1 MWKRIRTYLI
11 LGVIALLPT
20 VATLYI
26 LKLIF
31 AIIDPTLGV
40 ATAKLL
46 QWLGV
51 VQFPL
56 VIWGIRFQTHIP
68 GVGTL
73 LTLGI
78 LVLIGMLARS
88 LIGRQ
93 MLRFTEFFFS
103 RIPLARNIY
112 STVQQ
117 ITNTFTHDKATFK
130 QVVMVEYPRKGVYTL
145 GFYTGEGNG
154 EIQRKN
160 QKRMLNIFLP
170 TTPNPTSGWL
180 VLVPSTEVTFL
191 NMSVEDGLKYIIS
204 GGVVV
209 PPVRE
214 IDTVKGFRKEGIS
227 GEAGAVD

>member
-20 VATLYI
+20 VATLYV
-26 LKLIF
+26 LKLLF

-46 QWLGV
+46 HWLGV

-56 VIWGIRFQTHIP
+56 VIWGIVFRTHIP

-78 LVLIGMLARS
+78 LILIGMMARS
-88 LIGRQ
+88 LIGKQ
-93 MLRFTEFFFS
+93 VLRFTEHLFS

-117 ITNTFTHDKATFK
+117 ITSTFAHDKTSFK

-154 EIQRKN
+154 EIQRRSKN
-160 QKRMLNIFLP
+160 RMLNIFLP

-180 VLVPSTEVTFL
+180 VLVPAADVTFL
-191 NMSVEDGLKYIIS
+191 DMSVEDGLKYIIS

-214 IDTVKGFRKEGIS
+214 IGSVKDFRKEGIS
-227 GEAGAVD
+227 GEPGTVD